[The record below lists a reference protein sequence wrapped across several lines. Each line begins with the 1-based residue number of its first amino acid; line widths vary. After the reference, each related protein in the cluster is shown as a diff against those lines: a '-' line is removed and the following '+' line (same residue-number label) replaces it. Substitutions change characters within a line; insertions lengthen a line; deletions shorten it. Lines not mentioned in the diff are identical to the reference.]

1 MTEAT
6 LDATEVAYR
15 ARALAQAHPLS
26 RVAKRY
32 LDRVVAEQRTSQ
44 PLPEIGI
51 WAGAAMLN
59 GYCVRRVEEGAAGL
73 APREPERPSEP
84 VGDEGALLDQ
94 LEEAVSL
101 IAAKVRTGDTESSLI
116 DDDARTV
123 DTLDRIVT
131 SEVERR
137 LDHWRD
143 TVDDKAWDELSEYI
157 TWWVVKGYALRAAEV
172 LGWQGDAVRAA
183 EVLGRQGDAAP
194 EPGTPEPGAP
204 EDASPGDG
212 A

>member
-1 MTEAT
+1 MSALD

-26 RVAKRY
+26 RMAKRY
-32 LDRVVAEQRTSQ
+32 LDRVVADQRTSQ

-51 WAGAAMLN
+51 WAGAAILN

-73 APREPERPSEP
+73 APEEPDRISDGEPREGE
-84 VGDEGALLDQ
+84 VLDQ
-94 LEEAVSL
+94 LEEAASH
-101 IAAKVRTGDTESSLI
+101 IAAALRTGEADRNLVG
-116 DDDARTV
+116 DDARTV
-123 DTLDRIVT
+123 GALDQIVT

-143 TVDDKAWDELSEYI
+143 SVDDKAWEELAEYI

-172 LGWQGDAVRAA
+172 SGWQERR
-183 EVLGRQGDAAP
+183 EPSRAP
-194 EPGTPEPGAP
+194 EPAPGPASPDPGA
-204 EDASPGDG
+204 ASPAPGAASPADG